1 MGNSKKGTAQVNPPT
16 PKQRVNSAF
25 GGKAALV
32 DELVRLIGSADSAT
46 RAKLMQVSNQRLISH
61 HHNAKRLVS
70 RYGSRDGAVEA
81 ICAKKYPKG
90 DVDPNFRARIEGY
103 SAWRLVDLDRQVDD
117 GIKSAAK
124 LALKVERAAR
134 IKQKRRDRVKRRR
147 AARQS

>member
-1 MGNSKKGTAQVNPPT
+1 MGNSKKGTPQVNPPT

-25 GGKAALV
+25 GDKVGLV
-32 DELVRLIGSADSAT
+32 DEIIRLIGDTGA

-70 RYGSRDGAVEA
+70 RYGSRDGAIEA

-90 DVDPNFRARIEGY
+90 DVDPNFRTRLETF
-103 SAWRLVDLDRQVDD
+103 SAWRLIDLDRQVDD
-117 GIKSAAK
+117 GIVSAAK
-124 LALKVERAAR
+124 AALKVERAAR

-147 AARQS
+147 AARA